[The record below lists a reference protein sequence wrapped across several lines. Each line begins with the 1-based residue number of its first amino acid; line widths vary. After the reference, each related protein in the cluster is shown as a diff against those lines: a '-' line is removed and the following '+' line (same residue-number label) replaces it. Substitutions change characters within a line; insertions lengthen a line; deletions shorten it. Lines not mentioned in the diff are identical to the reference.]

1 MAVDYGT
8 DDVEEIPRGSGGP
21 IWLTPEQLPDVQGR
35 KGYFRLNEMECVSLG
50 KKLSWHRRGHAKEK
64 GFKTVEFDD
73 EQAAEIGHVLKVI
86 GRQWS
91 RLTVMTIIDLLTSQ
105 PCDKGRFE
113 LQAEALD
120 EETKNGRGTNW
131 HLTRIRA
138 S

>member
-21 IWLTPEQLPDVQGR
+21 IWLTP
-35 KGYFRLNEMECVSLG
+35 
-50 KKLSWHRRGHAKEK
+50 KEK